1 VFEVSI
7 LYTQAQ
13 KLKKSF
19 LKISFEGCNKMEETL
34 GLAHHHHFSSLA
46 LVKNIFLKRKEI
58 KQTNI
63 LKKKI
68 FLKI

>member
-1 VFEVSI
+1 
-7 LYTQAQ
+7 
-13 KLKKSF
+13 
-19 LKISFEGCNKMEETL
+19 L

-46 LVKNIFLKRKEI
+46 LVKNIFLKRKKEI

>member
-1 VFEVSI
+1 
-7 LYTQAQ
+7 
-13 KLKKSF
+13 
-19 LKISFEGCNKMEETL
+19 M